1 MRFSIN
7 QFRGMVYRLVREA
20 REELFKK
27 LMIVKVGIDQKV
39 DIKQVPL
46 IH

>member
-1 MRFSIN
+1 MRFSIS

-27 LMIVKVGIDQKV
+27 LIIVRVGADQEV
-39 DIKQVPL
+39 DIKQVPP
-46 IH
+46 IY

>member
-1 MRFSIN
+1 MN
-7 QFRGMVYRLVREA
+7 QFWGIVYRLVREVQEA
-20 REELFKK
+20 LFVK
-27 LMIVKVGIDQKV
+27 LMIVNIGADQEV